1 MRFPGGVVWEGIP
14 DRQSLQVIVH
24 EVDKEIQEATDK
36 VLRADP
42 PAKGSALQFLY
53 SDKVDPTSEE
63 FEAEPKYSGDPK
75 TMVDSINRTLH
86 EEMRRDPRIIV
97 VGEDRA
103 DCGRAAS

>member
-53 SDKVDPTSEE
+53 SDKVDPTSVE
-63 FEAEPKYSGDPK
+63 FETEPKFSGDPM
-75 TMVDSINRTLH
+75 TMVASINRTLH
-86 EEMRRDPRIIV
+86 EELRGAHRIV
-97 VGEDRA
+97 VLA
-103 DCGRAAS
+103 